1 MTGKAMTLLSGQYV
15 SRFLAFVGF
24 VLLAAFAPAQQ
35 VDAVPYAAYVMDAR
49 TGETVSATPAE
60 LTKLVIGDVEKY
72 TKVIKAAGIVPQ

>member
-49 TGETVSATPAE
+49 TGETVSATAFLRGFSYE
-60 LTKLVIGDVEKY
+60 VGAATVASSQAR
-72 TKVIKAAGIVPQ
+72 KAW